1 MICKE
6 ITFYLAEDVKN
17 DAGNLNKGMI
27 TCLELFHQTKIY
39 KGGGAGKKKEK

>member
-17 DAGNLNKGMI
+17 DADNLNKGMI
-27 TCLELFHQTKIY
+27 TCLELFH
-39 KGGGAGKKKEK
+39 

>member
-6 ITFYLAEDVKN
+6 IKFYLAEDVKN

-27 TCLELFHQTKIY
+27 TMFRIIPLDKDI
-39 KGGGAGKKKEK
+39 